1 MRVSFKHHSNPEIV
15 RGKLEE
21 AIGKAL
27 DVGGGQITQLN
38 YAWSGD
44 SLEFSFAVISKTVK
58 GSADVTETDIV
69 VEAGVPMM
77 FRPFEGKVKSRI
89 LGALNEMFP

>member
-1 MRVSFKHHSNPEIV
+1 MRVSFEHHSTPELI
-15 RGKLEE
+15 RDKLEE

-27 DVGGGQITQLN
+27 DIGGSQITQLN
-38 YAWSGD
+38 YAWAGD
-44 SLEFSFAVISKTVK
+44 KLGFSFAVMSKTIK
-58 GSADVTETDIV
+58 GSADVTETEIIV
-69 VEAGVPMM
+69 DAGIPMM